1 MSEAEED
8 PKRKREEKEA
18 LWGCSGCLTLI
29 VGVLVMVTFCD
40 SPESEPRAVSTPTSA
55 PVPEPELE
63 PERQNPLYLANLLCR
78 RLVEDAAQYRVRWTD
93 GFLGR
98 KFTVVTETP
107 ESVDFFGDA
116 VELENGFGAWA
127 QFRYLCTVYP
137 YEGTAELTRIEP
149 GRWP

>member
-18 LWGCSGCLTLI
+18 LWGCSGCLALI
-29 VGVLVMVTFCD
+29 VGVLVMGYCVGSDTIED
-40 SPESEPRAVSTPTSA
+40 TPPRPPSVAEE
-55 PVPEPELE
+55 PEPT
-63 PERQNPLYLANLLCR
+63 RQSPLYLANLLCR
-78 RLVEDAAQYRVRWTD
+78 RLVEDEAQYRVRWTD

>member
-8 PKRKREEKEA
+8 SKRKREEKEA
-18 LWGCSGCLTLI
+18 LRGCSGCLLVI
-29 VGVLVMVTFCD
+29 VAVLVVGYCVGSDAIEDT
-40 SPESEPRAVSTPTSA
+40 PPRPPPVAEEP
-55 PVPEPELE
+55 E
-63 PERQNPLYLANLLCR
+63 PERQNPLFLANLLCR
-78 RLVEDAAQYRVRWTD
+78 QLVEDAAEYRVRWTD
-93 GFLGR
+93 GLLGR

-116 VELENGFGAWA
+116 VELENEFGAWA